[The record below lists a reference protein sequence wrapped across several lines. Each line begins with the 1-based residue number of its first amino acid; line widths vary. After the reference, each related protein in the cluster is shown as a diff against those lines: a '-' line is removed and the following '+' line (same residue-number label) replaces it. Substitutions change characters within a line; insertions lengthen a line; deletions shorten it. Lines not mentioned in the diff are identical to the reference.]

1 MILDSDGDEDTPGPS
16 NPPRQPGEGC
26 SRGGG
31 DDDDEW
37 RRRLHAV
44 LQPPQHGKLQG
55 RRVARSGEGDGEERT
70 SSFFLNILNMNEL
83 AEVWL
88 NLRRVCAGTYIFKK
102 SGRRD
107 WGTSRPQH
115 AVSPDAF
122 PGGDF

>member
-1 MILDSDGDEDTPGPS
+1 MTTT
-16 NPPRQPGEGC
+16 N
-26 SRGGG
+26 GGG
-31 DDDDEW
+31 DYTRFYNLLSMENCKGGGW
-37 RRRLHAV
+37 RGAARET
-44 LQPPQHGKLQG
+44 
-55 RRVARSGEGDGEERT
+55 ARSGLVA
-70 SSFFLNILNMNEL
+70 FFLNILNMNEL